1 MNYIV
6 SGHTTTASV
15 DLDHRASRARRLF
28 GVIVQPQSYRNVAY
42 LLLGL
47 PLGTMWFTVLVTG
60 VAVGVSMLVVALCR
74 HPSPSGALARH
85 ALVRQR

>member
-42 LLLGL
+42 WARARE
-47 PLGTMWFTVLVTG
+47 TIDAERRVDAIRAAQTI
-60 VAVGVSMLVVALCR
+60 
-74 HPSPSGALARH
+74 LAPMKLTSECQL
-85 ALVRQR
+85 ASLFL